1 MKILPSLSLLMI
13 IAALF
18 TSCRTQEVLAKYV
31 EHRNDSIPKQV
42 IKYSEPVIKKNDLLS
57 VQIFSNAFDDGKTDA
72 IYNQVVKSSSTGTS
86 TQEGYLVD
94 NNGNILL
101 PRLGFMKVEG
111 LTKPQVAD
119 SIKKMLTPVL
129 TNPVVVVKLQNFHIT
144 FLGEI
149 SKPGTINLPVERINI
164 LEAIGM
170 AGDITSYGKKSDV
183 VVIRETDGVVRYGQM
198 DLTSEKC
205 FDSDFFYLKQNDIVL
220 VNPNKNKQII
230 SEQLFYQRLSITTSI
245 ISLAAILYS
254 IFK

>member
-1 MKILPSLSLLMI
+1 MKTLRLLSFLMI
-13 IAALF
+13 IAAMF

-42 IKYSEPVIKKNDLLS
+42 IQFSEPIIKKNDLLS
-57 VQIFSNAFDDGKTDA
+57 IQIFSNAFDEGKTDA
-72 IYNQVVKSSSTGTS
+72 IYNQVVKINSTGGN

-119 SIKKMLTPVL
+119 SIKKKLDPVL

-144 FLGEI
+144 LLGEI

-170 AGDITSYGKKSDV
+170 AGDITSYGKKSDI
-183 VVIRETDGVVRYGQM
+183 VVIRETDGIVKYGQL

-205 FDSDFFYLKQNDIVL
+205 FDSEFFYMKQSDIVL
-220 VNPNKNKQII
+220 INPNKNKQII
-230 SEQLFYQRLSITTSI
+230 SEQLFYQRLGITTSVV
-245 ISLAAILYS
+245 SLVALMYS